1 MAADSDQQILAQ
13 LQFLNQTMKKMVGV
27 LEKPDSKNSKETEQ
41 KKSAHI
47 PDMTTMQRLQKATMR
62 NLAADI
68 TQMRKDFGELGDG
81 TTLITKDFKELA
93 AIQSAYAKSVITSSE
108 VTNSALDGMTEELKR
123 TINTTSAFA
132 KGLVNASSTTAQ
144 VFDQYEKITDV
155 LDDYNDILK
164 KYKVNSISNI
174 QNEKKREDV
183 LDAMY
188 NSIGKLG
195 DQAKAEFASKIV
207 LAKEGDKVALQQIET
222 QMRLLGVTRDN
233 ILGTIEKTAKV
244 GPAISTLSDSL
255 KKFVSELPIAKMS
268 TFAGSFA
275 LFTSGAKG
283 LFQQFQMAA
292 SSGFGNS
299 LFALNKGS
307 MTLGISVEALT
318 KILNSNR
325 QQLNK
330 MGMDDYI
337 KSLKTAQIGLM
348 RLGLTSEQAA
358 AFQAH
363 ALSLAQTS
371 GVALSDT
378 ANLSKVVNAQTEAF
392 ETLRAVT
399 GTTAEEFASLQKSLM
414 NDQNMRISLARL
426 DAKGKAQMISGILME
441 QQRLTLAGLNNEQMT
456 KMIQANQTVLGQKVA
471 DRMQTAAKMLST
483 ASMMGMGDQG
493 MEAYNIILK
502 GRRRT
507 DAEAARLSD
516 ISANL
521 RGAMDTM
528 GGGNIMSEHLMD
540 QLGDNMDP
548 AAKEL
553 LDAGRNLNLAASA
566 MMGTTVEET
575 KRAKEQGKISEAMA
589 KGLSLADQL
598 GAVLSNPLMMI
609 AGGLA
614 GMGASILGMRG
625 VMQAGFAQL
634 AAAIGKGSVT
644 DLGGAATDLG
654 DVADAGKG
662 GETGKTG
669 KGGRFG
675 KVAGVAGK
683 VAGVAGKVAGVGLG
697 AFGAIGSGA
706 AAYSDRSSDVL
717 GGMMGIG
724 GAAMLGPV
732 VGGITAAISGFASA
746 YKGWNEAGDIFKTEA
761 ATTGQKFAAAAGG
774 FLHGVTFGLFS
785 TDAAAEGIYAVGEK
799 INDMWAGIQS
809 MATNM
814 ISWIGDKAVPNIESF
829 FLNAIQLPFKGIS
842 RMMGW
847 IGDSMSSIT
856 KSVGLDKIS
865 DLYKSASSFMTDWSE
880 KTYEAADFGEKAT
893 VDYTTAADYGA
904 KAADNNKKAAEV
916 QAKALAD
923 QKAAAAVSASN
934 LLGTTNLAGLS
945 AQSVAAD
952 MEVKKTAT
960 ATATTAATQAAT
972 VAAAAQPAANGT
984 TINNANKTNGEVTN
998 ADLYKLLSDILA
1010 ALLDGQ
1016 MISTAQ
1022 LESLKSISGNTK
1034 KNIGGPDLATFV
1046 AN

>member
-13 LQFLNQTMKKMVGV
+13 LQFLNQTMKKMVNV
-27 LEKPDSKNSKETEQ
+27 LEKPDSKNSKEPEQ
-41 KKSAHI
+41 KKSAHV

-132 KGLVNASSTTAQ
+132 KGLVDASSTTAQ

-164 KYKVNSISNI
+164 KYKVNSISDI
-174 QNEKKREDV
+174 QNEKKRKDV

-358 AFQAH
+358 AFQAN

-378 ANLSKVVNAQTEAF
+378 VNLSKVVNAQTEAF

-502 GRRRT
+502 GRRAT
-507 DAEAARLSD
+507 GEETARLSD

-609 AGGLA
+609 AGGIV
-614 GMGASILGMRG
+614 GMGASIFGLRT

-634 AAAIGKGSVT
+634 AAAIGGGGTT
-644 DLGGAATDLG
+644 DFGGGAAESG
-654 DVADAGKG
+654 KAGKAS
-662 GETGKTG
+662 KFS
-669 KGGRFG
+669 KI
-675 KVAGVAGK
+675 AGIAGK
-683 VAGVAGKVAGVGLG
+683 AAVTGVGVLG
-697 AFGAIGSGA
+697 AGAGGMAS
-706 AAYSDRSSDVL
+706 YSDRSSDVV
-717 GGMMGIG
+717 GGMTGLA

-746 YKGWNEAGDIFKTEA
+746 FKGWNEAGDIFKTEA

-774 FLHGVTFGLFS
+774 FLHGVSFGLFS
-785 TDAAAEGIYAVGEK
+785 TDAAAEGIYTMGEK
-799 INDMWAGIQS
+799 VSNTWAEIQAVVGNIVSFVMDDAFPRMKAMFMNFALSIPKMFAGIIGNI
-809 MATNM
+809 AGALGKLADVVGL
-814 ISWIGDKAVPNIESF
+814 GDKFNS
-829 FLNAIQLPFKGIS
+829 IS
-842 RMMGW
+842 KTLTNW
-847 IGDSMSSIT
+847 SDST
-856 KSVGLDKIS
+856 
-865 DLYKSASSFMTDWSE
+865 E
-880 KTYEAADFGEKAT
+880 EAADYGLKASSGIL
-893 VDYTTAADYGA
+893 TAADYGA
-904 KAADNNKKAAEV
+904 KAAGDNKKAAEI
-916 QAKALAD
+916 QAKAAEA
-923 QKAAAAVSASN
+923 QKTTAAVSASN

-972 VAAAAQPAANGT
+972 ATAQPAANGT